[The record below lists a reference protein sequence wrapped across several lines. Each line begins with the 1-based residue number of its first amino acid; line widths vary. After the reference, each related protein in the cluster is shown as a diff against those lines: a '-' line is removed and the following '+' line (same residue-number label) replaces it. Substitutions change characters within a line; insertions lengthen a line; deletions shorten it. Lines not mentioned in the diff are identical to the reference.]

1 MGVGS
6 LRREIIEI
14 DPKEIKVSPY
24 HVRKKNVR
32 HRYWDDFKASIQA
45 TNGPLHLPIISKNKE
60 VIVGQRR
67 VLAAQ
72 ELGIPKIR
80 VEILEDE
87 ITEADVIKLSYIENR
102 MRIGIDSDEEL
113 DALTRLFEIFN
124 SNKKIAEFLGMDP
137 VDVSLIFSRYG
148 IPEAKVTRKRVA
160 KAKKEDIVNISIV
173 VPMPDSLYRWLM
185 KEFCK
190 IERMSLGQAM
200 VYAVKILKG
209 AME

>member
-1 MGVGS
+1 MCIRDS
-6 LRREIIEI
+6 DWE
-14 DPKEIKVSPY
+14 
-24 HVRKKNVR
+24 
-32 HRYWDDFKASIQA
+32 DFKTSIQA

-60 VIVGQRR
+60 VIIGQRR

-102 MRIGIDSDEEL
+102 VRLGIDSDEEL
-113 DALTRLFEIFN
+113 DAFSRLLEIFN
-124 SNKKIAEFLGMDP
+124 SNKKIAEFLGMNP
-137 VDVSLIFSRYG
+137 VIVSLIFSRYG

>member
-1 MGVGS
+1 MGVES
-6 LRREIIEI
+6 FREIIEI

-24 HVRKKNVR
+24 HVRKMNVKGR
-32 HRYWDDFKASIQA
+32 DWEDFKASIQA

-102 MRIGIDSDEEL
+102 VRLGIDSDEEL
-113 DALTRLFEIFN
+113 DAFSRLLEIFN